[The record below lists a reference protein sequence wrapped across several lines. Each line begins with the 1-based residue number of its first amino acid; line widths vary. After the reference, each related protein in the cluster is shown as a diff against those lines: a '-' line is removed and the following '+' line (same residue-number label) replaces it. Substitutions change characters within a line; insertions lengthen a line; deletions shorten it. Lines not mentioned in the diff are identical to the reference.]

1 MKKLFLV
8 FILCTVLLFGCSEK
22 SADGI
27 DVSSASSIDV
37 TKKSEENTV
46 PEKENNYEKTAAVTA
61 AVTKP
66 AEEKIIL
73 TAIPSET
80 PFEIPAC
87 DIIENIAGTE
97 EEFAEKGIIKRAKE
111 ICFESA
117 HKNIEYYNDT
127 VEKCNKIETA
137 EDIVFSCGMALDFD
151 GDGSDE
157 YCLAL
162 DFSPESTM
170 GGSALVLI
178 DGDECMIDITN
189 IGDIAITDTN
199 LILSSGI
206 YFPMVVCNGSSQ
218 ELANV
223 YSFEKNEPQVIGS
236 GGPYNILHKDNV
248 FFRIGKYGHICEP
261 FVLCSDGVFRQLGR
275 EKISREEFEKHVGN
289 GGAYLDKLAENG
301 ETITEIYTYGYYNYE
316 LYGENFRYDVFGNFF
331 ADDGTFLTEKADS
344 GVVLDESYFTDE
356 VVYGDVW
363 AAKPVRSSDEETAY
377 ELLDRFYD
385 FYYSIQDFKISCHTD
400 EENIKYYTEEDIMNG
415 LCEFCTE
422 SAAKELLN
430 TVSHSGQLYV
440 KDGRYYSYDEAPS
453 FFPPLSYIENAQEK
467 DGVITAKLFSRSCG
481 HDIPFIVYPP
491 TYAEFTFEDGVWK
504 ISKLPEKFCIA

>member
-1 MKKLFLV
+1 MKKPVLV
-8 FILCTVLLFGCSEK
+8 FILCTVLLCSCSEK
-22 SADGI
+22 
-27 DVSSASSIDV
+27 
-37 TKKSEENTV
+37 EENKGFETAV
-46 PEKENNYEKTAAVTA
+46 TAERSANAVTEEKTVSAEITAMAAAVTE
-61 AVTKP
+61 P

-73 TAIPSET
+73 TPIPSEA

-87 DIIENIAGTE
+87 DIIENAAVTE
-97 EEFAEKGIIKRAKE
+97 EEFAEKEIIKRAKG
-111 ICFESA
+111 ICFEAA

-162 DFSPESTM
+162 DFRPENPM
-170 GGSALVLI
+170 GGGA
-178 DGDECMIDITN
+178 
-189 IGDIAITDTN
+189 
-199 LILSSGI
+199 LILMDGSECEIFVTDCADISLNEMKIILCAGH
-206 YFPMVVCNGSSQ
+206 YFPMVTYYAGQWYSTDI
-218 ELANV
+218 
-223 YSFEKNEPQVIGS
+223 YSFENDKP
-236 GGPYNILHKDNV
+236 KDVLDYHSESHSITYENGV
-248 FFRIGKYGHICEP
+248 FYLDIRYPKETFP

-331 ADDGTFLTEKADS
+331 ADDGTFLTEKADGGDAS
-344 GVVLDESYFTDE
+344 DESYFTDE

-363 AAKPVRSSDEETAY
+363 AAKPVRSPDEETAY

>member
-1 MKKLFLV
+1 MKKPVLV
-8 FILCTVLLFGCSEK
+8 FILCTVLLCSCSEK
-22 SADGI
+22 EENKGFETA
-27 DVSSASSIDV
+27 VTAESSANAV
-37 TKKSEENTV
+37 TE
-46 PEKENNYEKTAAVTA
+46 EKTVSAEITAMAAAVTE
-61 AVTKP
+61 P

-73 TAIPSET
+73 TPIPSEA

-87 DIIENIAGTE
+87 DIIENAAVTE
-97 EEFAEKGIIKRAKE
+97 EEFAEKEIIKRAKG
-111 ICFESA
+111 ICFEAA

-189 IGDIAITDTN
+189 VGDIAITDTN

-206 YFPMVVCNGSSQ
+206 YFPMVVYNESSQ
-218 ELANV
+218 ELANI

-236 GGPYNILHKDNV
+236 GGPYNILHKDNI

-316 LYGENFRYDVFGNFF
+316 LYGENFRYDVCGNFF
-331 ADDGTFLTEKADS
+331 ADDGIFLTEKADCGDAS
-344 GVVLDESYFTDE
+344 DESYFTDE

-363 AAKPVRSSDEETAY
+363 AAKPVRSPAEETAR

-400 EENIKYYTEEDIMNG
+400 EENILYYTEEDIMNG

-422 SAAKELLN
+422 SAAKELFN
-430 TVSHSGQLYV
+430 TVSHSGQLNV

-453 FFPPLSYIENAQEK
+453 FFPPLSYIENAQER
-467 DGVITAKLFSRSCG
+467 DGVINAKLFSRSFG
-481 HDIPFIVYPP
+481 HDIPFIVYSP
-491 TYAEFTFEDGVWK
+491 TYAEFIFDDGVWK
-504 ISKLPEKFCIA
+504 ILKLPEQFCIEN